1 MPVTAPAD
9 RRFLRA
15 QVKPG
20 RRHSPWAVRLR
31 VARNA
36 VAALL
41 LLALGGRGGVLLMH
55 SRLLQVNRVVISGN
69 QRLSNGEV
77 LALMDGLA
85 GRNILAVDLD
95 EWRRRVRACPW
106 VEDATLR
113 RSLPTTIEV
122 TVKERY
128 PIAIG
133 RIGEELFLVD
143 DRGGVIDE
151 FGPRYADLDLPI
163 LDGLC
168 PVPGREP
175 ELDERRAQLAA
186 KLLGEV
192 HSKPGLAGRIS
203 QLDVSD
209 PHDAVVIVDGD
220 TARVR
225 LGEERFVER
234 LESYLD
240 LAPTL
245 RERVPEIDYVDLR
258 FGERVYVGS
267 QAQAKTSVNLPV
279 RRGAGVSNH

>member
-20 RRHSPWAVRLR
+20 RRHNPWRGRLR
-31 VARNA
+31 AARA
-36 VAALL
+36 VV
-41 LLALGGRGGVLLMH
+41 GVLLVAVLAWRAAAWMMH
-55 SRLLQVNRVVISGN
+55 SRLLQVSRVVVTGN

-77 LALMDGLA
+77 LVLMDGLV
-85 GRNILAVDLD
+85 GSNILAANL
-95 EWRRRVRACPW
+95 ENWRRRVLACPW

-113 RSLPTTIEV
+113 RSLPSTIEV
-122 TVKERY
+122 SVTERY
-128 PIAIG
+128 PIAVG
-133 RIGEELFLVD
+133 RIGDELYLVD
-143 DRGGVIDE
+143 DRGVVIDD

-163 LDGLC
+163 LDGLGA
-168 PVPGREP
+168 VPGREP
-175 ELDERRAQLAA
+175 ELDERRARLAA

-192 HSKPGLAGRIS
+192 HAKPALAGRIS

-225 LGEERFVER
+225 LGEEKFLQR

-267 QAQAKTSVNLPV
+267 QAQVKTTVSLPA
-279 RRGAGVSNH
+279 RRAGVSNH